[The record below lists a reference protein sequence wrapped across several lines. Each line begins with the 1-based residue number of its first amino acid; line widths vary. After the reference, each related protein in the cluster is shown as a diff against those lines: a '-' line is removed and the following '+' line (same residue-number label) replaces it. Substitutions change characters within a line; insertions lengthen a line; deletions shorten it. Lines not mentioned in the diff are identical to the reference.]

1 MDEKLKEQLYQPC
14 IQEGS
19 LSSQDMG
26 ERGLGVMYVKN
37 IVSLMNGE
45 LDVESVLGEGT
56 TVTVTLPFETVDVQE
71 QEEEQGPDK
80 EEVTLEGKRI
90 LLAEDYELNMELA
103 TDILTM
109 CKAVVVQAENG
120 KKALDIFSASD
131 EFFFDAILMDM
142 QMPVMDGCEA
152 TEAIRKL
159 DRADAR
165 WIPII
170 AVTAN
175 TFAED
180 ISRTAKAGMNAHI
193 AKPIDTRI
201 LCTTLMKLLDSR
213 IE

>member
-1 MDEKLKEQLYQPC
+1 M
-14 IQEGS
+14 
-19 LSSQDMG
+19 
-26 ERGLGVMYVKN
+26 
-37 IVSLMNGE
+37 
-45 LDVESVLGEGT
+45 
-56 TVTVTLPFETVDVQE
+56 
-71 QEEEQGPDK
+71 
-80 EEVTLEGKRI
+80 
-90 LLAEDYELNMELA
+90 
-103 TDILTM
+103 
-109 CKAVVVQAENG
+109 
-120 KKALDIFSASD
+120 DIFSASD